1 MNPMPSALLMKK
13 VFMTQLFIKTAP
25 IALVSLLMACEPA
38 EQTAS
43 EPVIRPA
50 KIIQVT
56 NQSDTAI
63 RKFPATVEANQG
75 ATLAFRVSGEIEAFL
90 VKPGEQV
97 KEGQLLVQL
106 DDEDFKIRLN
116 DRKARFELAKA
127 QYERAKVLEEKNL
140 ASQAQLD
147 EAKANLLIAQAELDS
162 AESDLK
168 HTELRAPYA
177 GSISK
182 TYVKNREN
190 IQAKENILRLMNRDR
205 VDISIQVPEHIFARV
220 KRGSNYQPSVTFD
233 ALPDQP
239 FLLTVKEWD
248 TQADPITLTYKVVF
262 SLPSPEQ
269 INVLPGMSA
278 QVHIDLSQITDTK
291 ASQIVL
297 PVEAVFAPEG
307 QTTSN
312 DEGYVW
318 KYDSDSQ
325 QVSLHKVTLG
335 QVHQQGVEI
344 LTGVEVGEQVVTAGV
359 HSLKAGMKVKPWNK
373 ERGL

>member
-1 MNPMPSALLMKK
+1 MNRFPLILLTVILPLLSACQP
-13 VFMTQLFIKTAP
+13 T
-25 IALVSLLMACEPA
+25 
-38 EQTAS
+38 EQS
-43 EPVIRPA
+43 EPESVVRPA
-50 KIIQVT
+50 KIITVS

-63 RKFPATVEANQG
+63 RKFPAKVEANQG
-75 ATLAFRVSGEIEAFL
+75 ATLAFRVSGELESFL

-97 KEGQLLVQL
+97 VQDQLLAQL

-116 DRKARFELAKA
+116 DRQARFELAKA
-127 QYERAKVLEEKNL
+127 QFERAKALEQKSL

-147 EAKANLLIAQAELDS
+147 EARANLLIAKAELES
-162 AESDLK
+162 AQSDLK

-177 GSISK
+177 GSIAK

-190 IQAKENILRLMNRDR
+190 VQAKERVLRLMNRDR

-233 ALPDQP
+233 ALPEQS

-278 QVHIDLSQITDTK
+278 QVHIDLSKITDTK
-291 ASQIVL
+291 AEQIVL
-297 PVEAVFAPEG
+297 PVEAVFSPEDKALVKNEGFVWLYDNATSQVRLQKVITG
-307 QTTSN
+307 QMHN
-312 DEGYVW
+312 
-318 KYDSDSQ
+318 
-325 QVSLHKVTLG
+325 
-335 QVHQQGVEI
+335 QGIEI
-344 LTGVEVGEQVVTAGV
+344 LDGVKLGDQVVTAGV
-359 HSLKAGMKVKPWNK
+359 HALEPGMKVKPWNK